1 MLYYTDNTPVS
12 GIREKCQML
21 LPKKESTGKFLPAS
35 CITDAVVFEDLYN
48 AWIIAAANVVYTIK
62 YNKSLDQEHF
72 HKVHDFFSPQTQEN
86 EEDEKKFLEDCKFAL
101 VTSPRT
107 RLCQATTYEQIKNDV
122 TKNMEGRPF
131 HLQLRIIFV
140 CMLLERLPQDVFGQN
155 CYDQINPV
163 PANEIQVK
171 DGDCFTLDFHS
182 QGEHLIEGTLFN
194 PKNEKIAISVEWN
207 GKKNRIQMPPYGRL
221 RAQFSDSASTR
232 PVGIKGNIS
241 IGDSGKMALIQD
253 PAERSA
259 IVRLYMKNFAPH
271 TIWNT
276 GAVWDASADGEGGC
290 FIRKPRGLICTT
302 TGEQKTGSLPLR
314 CYGAGRCYALLYSDG
329 HIESN
334 LSNILGEEFRA
345 LSVVEC
351 GDTGFLIHDGTNC
364 WEVQPG
370 GKRRIDECEFVQ
382 GMLGRFLK
390 EDCCEFVQTELVE
403 FHIGL
408 DGKVTVG

>member
-35 CITDAVVFEDLYN
+35 CITDSVVFEDLYN

-62 YNKSLDQEHF
+62 YNKKSLDQEHF

-86 EEDEKKFLEDCKFAL
+86 EEDEKNFLEDCKFAL
-101 VTSPRT
+101 VTTT
-107 RLCQATTYEQIKNDV
+107 RLCKASTFDQIKADV

-131 HLQLRIIFV
+131 HMQLRVIFV
-140 CMLLERLPQDVFGQN
+140 CMLLDRLPQDVFGQN
-155 CYDQINPV
+155 CYNQLNPI

-171 DGDCFTLDFHS
+171 DGDGLKLDFRS
-182 QGEHLIEGTLFN
+182 PEKYLVESTLFN
-194 PKNEKIAISVEWN
+194 PKNEKITLNIDWD
-207 GKKNRIQMPPYGRL
+207 GKKHPLQMPPYGRL
-221 RAQFSDSASTR
+221 RVLFSDSASTR
-232 PVGIKGNIS
+232 LVGIKGNIS

-276 GAVWDASADGEGGC
+276 GSVWDASTDGAGGC
-290 FIRKPRGLICTT
+290 FVREPRELIRTS
-302 TGEQKTGSLPLR
+302 TGEQRIGSLPIR
-314 CYGAGRCYALLYSDG
+314 CYGAGRYYALLYTDG

-334 LSNILGEEFRA
+334 LFSIVGKEFRA
-345 LSVVEC
+345 LSVVEY
-351 GDTGFLIHDGTNC
+351 GDAGFLIHDGTNC
-364 WEVQPG
+364 WKVQG
-370 GKRRIDECEFVQ
+370 VGKKMIDECEFVQ
-382 GMLGRFLK
+382 AMLGRFS
-390 EDCCEFVQTELVE
+390 EGGCCELVQTQLAG
-403 FHIGL
+403 FCIGL
-408 DGKVTVG
+408 DGKVTVR